1 MARKPPTLASQSGR
15 PTVRRRTRSTVVRRA
30 PGLSRRAGDGLPA
43 PRPAEEDTAPKRPTL
58 TWVLATGPDGR
69 TRPEARW
76 A

>member
-1 MARKPPTLASQSGR
+1 MARKPPTLATQTGR
-15 PTVRRRTRSTVVRRA
+15 PAVRRRTRSTVVRRA
-30 PGLSRRAGDGLPA
+30 PGISRRTGEGLPA

-69 TRPEARW
+69 TRPEAHW